1 MFNDRGEPVGAQIT
15 NYLLEKGRVVGQV
28 ENERNFHIFYQLTK
42 AASDDQ
48 RGTIDSRVYLPHRS
62 DITIT
67 EAFGLQG
74 PEAYAYTSMSN
85 CLSVS
90 DIDDTKD
97 FRDTIVS
104 LA

>member
-1 MFNDRGEPVGAQIT
+1 MF
-15 NYLLEKGRVVGQV
+15 
-28 ENERNFHIFYQLTK
+28 
-42 AASDDQ
+42 S
-48 RGTIDSRVYLPHRS
+48 
-62 DITIT
+62 

-97 FRDTIVS
+97 FHDTIVS
-104 LA
+104 LPSSSLAFKVVTVSAESYGSYRSFS

>member
-1 MFNDRGEPVGAQIT
+1 MS
-15 NYLLEKGRVVGQV
+15 
-28 ENERNFHIFYQLTK
+28 NEVSSLTLT
-42 AASDDQ
+42 APSFSY
-48 RGTIDSRVYLPHRS
+48 TTS
-62 DITIT
+62 

-97 FRDTIVS
+97 FHDTIVRLRALS
-104 LA
+104 YP

>member
-1 MFNDRGEPVGAQIT
+1 MKCI
-15 NYLLEKGRVVGQV
+15 
-28 ENERNFHIFYQLTK
+28 
-42 AASDDQ
+42 
-48 RGTIDSRVYLPHRS
+48 
-62 DITIT
+62 

-97 FRDTIVS
+97 FHDTIVS
-104 LA
+104 LNIHIQADLFLKWIGL